1 VKTSSMEGR
10 NRHRERER
18 GGSGKVGYGNK
29 RIETLD
35 MGKGLIQTGREQDPE
50 TSNKSVFQRQS
61 GSVTAGA

>member
-1 VKTSSMEGR
+1 VKTGSIEGR

-18 GGSGKVGYGNK
+18 GGSGKVGYGDK

-35 MGKGLIQTGREQDPE
+35 MGEGLIQTGREQDLESSSKP
-50 TSNKSVFQRQS
+50 VFQRQS